1 METLTDIVNAENAR
15 RERARA
21 YEVALSD
28 VTERRRQVER
38 LKVEP
43 DKDTIQRLR
52 RICEDANA
60 LPANVI
66 GSCGGLIPIAGEVRV
81 FVHALAASALNN
93 LVGKDQQRQ
102 AELNAAKIALGKA
115 EERFAEFDQ

>member
-1 METLTDIVNAENAR
+1 MKTLTEIVNAENAI

-38 LKVEP
+38 LSVEP
-43 DKDTIQRLR
+43 DAETMKRLR
-52 RICEDANA
+52 RICDDANA

-66 GSCGGLIPIAGEVRV
+66 GSCGGLIPVAGEVRV

-93 LVGKDQQRQ
+93 LVGRDQRRQ
-102 AELNAAKIALGKA
+102 QDLAAARTALERAEAT
-115 EERFAEFDQ
+115 FAEFNQ

>member
-1 METLTDIVNAENAR
+1 MKTLTEIVNAENAI

-28 VTERRRQVER
+28 VTERRLQVER
-38 LKVEP
+38 LSVEP
-43 DKDTIQRLR
+43 DAETIKRLR
-52 RICEDANA
+52 RICDDANA

-93 LVGKDQQRQ
+93 LVGRDQRRQ
-102 AELNAAKIALGKA
+102 QDLASARAALERAETT
-115 EERFAEFDQ
+115 FAEFKQ